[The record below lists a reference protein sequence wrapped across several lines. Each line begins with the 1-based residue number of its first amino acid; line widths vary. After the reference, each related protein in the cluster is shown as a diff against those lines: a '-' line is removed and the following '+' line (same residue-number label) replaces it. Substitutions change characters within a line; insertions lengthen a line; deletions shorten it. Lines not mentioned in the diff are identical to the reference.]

1 MDSNIRYIDN
11 DTMIEVT
18 VTEDGFTERGYVS
31 SMHLVDTKISQIR
44 SLIRSKAHESYTPY
58 DDPLI

>member
-1 MDSNIRYIDN
+1 MDSSIRYIDN

-31 SMHLVDTKISQIR
+31 SMHLVDTKITQIR
-44 SLIRSKAHESYTPY
+44 SLIRSKAQESYNPF
-58 DDPLI
+58 DDPLL